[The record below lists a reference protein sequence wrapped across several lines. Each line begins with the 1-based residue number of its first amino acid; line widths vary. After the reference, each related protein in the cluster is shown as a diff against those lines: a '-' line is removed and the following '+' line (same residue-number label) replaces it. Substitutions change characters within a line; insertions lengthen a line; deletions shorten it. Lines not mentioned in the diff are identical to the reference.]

1 MAPPEKAKRKIGFEV
16 KGPKFDMTRR
26 EPKVNERPLD

>member
-16 KGPKFDMTRR
+16 K
-26 EPKVNERPLD
+26 EPKARYGKKGGKK